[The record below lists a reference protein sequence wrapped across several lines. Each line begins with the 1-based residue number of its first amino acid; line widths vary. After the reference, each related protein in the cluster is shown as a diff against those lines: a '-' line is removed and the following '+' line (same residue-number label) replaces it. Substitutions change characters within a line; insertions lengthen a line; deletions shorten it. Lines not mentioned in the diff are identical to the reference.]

1 MSVWTMTMV
10 LGMATPPA
18 GQGQPQQGGGML
30 MIGYMAIIF
39 ALFYFMMIRPQMKK
53 EKERKKLIESVKS
66 GDRVMFCGGM
76 IGTVANVKDTIFSVK
91 VADNVKIEVARGA
104 ILRVLDKDEVPGDVD
119 KNA

>member
-1 MSVWTMTMV
+1 
-10 LGMATPPA
+10 
-18 GQGQPQQGGGML
+18 
-30 MIGYMAIIF
+30 
-39 ALFYFMMIRPQMKK
+39 
-53 EKERKKLIESVKS
+53 
-66 GDRVMFCGGM
+66 MFCGGM